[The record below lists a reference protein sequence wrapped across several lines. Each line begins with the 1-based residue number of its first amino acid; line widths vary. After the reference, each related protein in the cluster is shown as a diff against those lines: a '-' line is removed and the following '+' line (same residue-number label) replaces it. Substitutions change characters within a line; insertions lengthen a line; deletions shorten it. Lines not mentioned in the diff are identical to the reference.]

1 MNPYYLSCGNLNKK
15 IPKMIE
21 SLHNLIFYE
30 KPEVVSSAPGKI
42 NLMGEHTHHSGGFI
56 FSIAV
61 NQRVYVSV
69 SSRLDDKFIVYSN
82 REIELEIFTKKLLD
96 KIEKGK
102 WSAPVKGVIKSFLD
116 NGFDLP
122 GLNICIAS
130 DISTS
135 IELANSSATAV
146 ALSFAIRRLQNI
158 EIEDIDLL
166 HLCEKAN
173 KNFSPPETIFDC
185 IASAMARDKTGILI
199 DCRTLKY
206 EYAPISKN
214 LKILI
219 IDTGKREPN
228 TLSQFL
234 KRKSECESAFE
245 VISSLNPQVHS
256 LRDLTFDEL
265 KRYSNFLDKSS
276 MGKVRYVVG
285 ENERILNFVIA
296 LRRGDFSMA
305 GKLMFDSHLSLRN
318 EYEIISPEIDAIVD
332 ISATIDGVI
341 GAKLFGNC
349 SGAVVMTIKEKTGEA
364 IRIISEK
371 FQELFGRKLKIY
383 VTSPENGVEV
393 SFKS

>member
-1 MNPYYLSCGNLNKK
+1 
-15 IPKMIE
+15 MIE

-30 KPEVVSSAPGKI
+30 KPEIVSSAPGKI
-42 NLMGEHTHHSGGFI
+42 NLMGEHTYHSGGFI
-56 FSIAV
+56 FSIAI
-61 NQRVYVSV
+61 NQRVYISI
-69 SSRLDDKFIVYSN
+69 SSRSDDKFIVYSN
-82 REIELEIFTKKLLD
+82 REAKLEIFTKKSLH
-96 KIEKGK
+96 KVEKDK
-102 WSAPVKGVIKSFLD
+102 WSTPIKRIIKSFLD

-130 DISTS
+130 DIPTGVD
-135 IELANSSATAV
+135 LANLSATAV
-146 ALSFAIRRLQNI
+146 ALSFAIRHLQNI
-158 EIEDIDLL
+158 EIDDIDLL
-166 HLCEKAN
+166 NLCERAN
-173 KNFSPPETIFDC
+173 KNLSPPSETIFDC
-185 IASAMARDKTGILI
+185 MASAMARDKTGILI

-228 TLSQFL
+228 AFSKFL
-234 KRKSECESAFE
+234 RRKSECDSAFDI
-245 VISSLNPQVHS
+245 ISSFNPQIHS
-256 LRDLTFDEL
+256 LRDLTLDEL
-265 KRYSNFLDKSS
+265 KRYSNFLDKSLI
-276 MGKVRYVVG
+276 GKVRYVVG
-285 ENERILNFVIA
+285 ENERTLNLVTA
-296 LRRGDFSMA
+296 LRRSDLSMA

-318 EYEIISPEIDAIVD
+318 EYEIITPEIDTIVD

-349 SGAVVMTIKEKTGEA
+349 SGTVVMAMKEKTGEA

-393 SFKS
+393 SLKP

>member
-1 MNPYYLSCGNLNKK
+1 
-15 IPKMIE
+15 MIE
-21 SLHNLIFYE
+21 SLHNSVFYE

-56 FSIAV
+56 FSIAI
-61 NQRVYVSV
+61 NQRVYVSI
-69 SSRLDDKFIVYSN
+69 SSRLDDKFIAYSN
-82 REIELEIFTKKLLD
+82 REMEFEIFTKKSLD
-96 KIEKGK
+96 KIEKNK
-102 WSAPVKGVIKSFLD
+102 WSTPVKGVIKSFLD

-135 IELANSSATAV
+135 VELANSSATAV

-166 HLCEKAN
+166 HLCGMVN
-173 KNFSPPETIFDC
+173 KNFSPHETIFDC
-185 IASAMARDKTGILI
+185 IASAMGRDKTGILI

-206 EYAPISKN
+206 EYAPISKS

-219 IDTGKREPN
+219 IDIGKREPN
-228 TLSQFL
+228 ALSQFL
-234 KRKSECESAFE
+234 KRKSDCDSALE
-245 VISSLNPQVHS
+245 VISSLNPQIHS
-256 LRDLTFDEL
+256 LCDLTSDEL

-285 ENERILNFVIA
+285 ENERTLNFVIA
-296 LRRGDFSMA
+296 LRRGDLSMA

-332 ISATIDGVI
+332 ISATIEGVI

-349 SGAVVMTIKEKTGEA
+349 SGAVVITMKEKTGEA
-364 IRIISEK
+364 IRILSEK

-383 VTSPENGVEV
+383 VTPPENGVEV

>member
-1 MNPYYLSCGNLNKK
+1 
-15 IPKMIE
+15 MIE
-21 SLHNLIFYE
+21 SLHNLVFYE

-61 NQRVYVSV
+61 NQRVYVSI
-69 SSRLDDKFIVYSN
+69 SSRLDDKFVVYSN
-82 REIELEIFTKKLLD
+82 REVELEIFTKKSLD

-102 WSAPVKGVIKSFLD
+102 WSTPVKGVIKSFLD

-122 GLNICIAS
+122 GFNVCIAS

-135 IELANSSATAV
+135 VELANSSATAA

-158 EIEDIDLL
+158 EIEDIELL
-166 HLCEKAN
+166 HLCERAN
-173 KNFSPPETIFDC
+173 KSFSPSYETIFDC
-185 IASAMARDKTGILI
+185 MASAMAKDKTGILI

-219 IDTGKREPN
+219 IDTGKKEPN
-228 TLSQFL
+228 TFSQFL
-234 KRKSECESAFE
+234 KRKSECDSAFE

-256 LRDLTFDEL
+256 LRDLTLDEL
-265 KRYSNFLDKSS
+265 KRYSNFLDKTLT
-276 MGKVRYVVG
+276 GKVRYVVG
-285 ENERILNFVIA
+285 ENERTLSFVAA
-296 LRRGDFSMA
+296 LRRGDLSMA

-318 EYEIISPEIDAIVD
+318 EYEIISPEIDTIVD

-371 FQELFGRKLKIY
+371 FQELFRRKLKIY

>member
-1 MNPYYLSCGNLNKK
+1 
-15 IPKMIE
+15 MIE
-21 SLHNLIFYE
+21 SLHNLVFYE

-61 NQRVYVSV
+61 NQRVYVSI

-82 REIELEIFTKKLLD
+82 REVELEIFTRKSLD
-96 KIEKGK
+96 KIEKDK
-102 WSAPVKGVIKSFLD
+102 WSTPVKGVIKSFLD

-130 DISTS
+130 DISTKV
-135 IELANSSATAV
+135 ELANSSATAV

-158 EIEDIDLL
+158 EIEDIELL
-166 HLCEKAN
+166 YLCERAN
-173 KNFSPPETIFDC
+173 QNFSAPYETIFDC
-185 IASAMARDKTGILI
+185 MASAMARDKTGILI

-206 EYAPISKN
+206 EYVPISKN

-219 IDTGKREPN
+219 IDTGKKEPN
-228 TLSQFL
+228 IFSQFL
-234 KRKSECESAFE
+234 KRKSECDSALE
-245 VISSLNPQVHS
+245 IISSINPQVHS
-256 LRDLTFDEL
+256 LRDLTVDEL

-276 MGKVRYVVG
+276 MRKVRYVVG

-296 LRRGDFSMA
+296 LRRRDLSMA